1 MLFWYLPCC
10 FNIKESISTKY
21 LSSNFLHFSD
31 QNATSGTKE
40 MVGITFVVFQVL
52 ILTEIPKTGEITV
65 AGFVAEIKQCP
76 IAH

>member
-1 MLFWYLPCC
+1 
-10 FNIKESISTKY
+10 
-21 LSSNFLHFSD
+21 
-31 QNATSGTKE
+31 

-52 ILTEIPKTGEITV
+52 ILNEIPKAGEITV